1 MEYSLISFD
10 EYKNCKNIAK
20 RILRDS
26 AQYSHKDINKLRAP
40 DIINMLNSKYS
51 PNVAIYYSDHVGIT
65 DGSTYMDRM
74 NEYFD
79 IKGIYMRVRRSIK
92 LDDIFVETVSGM
104 TAFNN
109 GQKPVMFLNIN
120 NYFNRMLFTMLH
132 EFTHMYQAENRSA
145 DYMQA
150 LAMINRD
157 KMSGNSYSDELKPVE
172 DEANTVASLLLLPD
186 HQIDKE
192 IRVLSY
198 DTLRSKYNM
207 SCAGLFNRLRSYFY
221 YDKGLDEYEASQV
234 LYAFRLHK
242 PEFATYIKKYLD

>member
-40 DIINMLNSKYS
+40 DIINMLNYKYS

-79 IKGIYMRVRRSIK
+79 IKGIYMRVRKSIK

-104 TAFNN
+104 TAFSN

-186 HQIDKE
+186 HQIDKD

-207 SCAGLFNRLRSYFY
+207 SYTGLSNRLRSYFY
-221 YDKGLDEYEASQV
+221 YDKGLDEYEVSQV

>member
-40 DIINMLNSKYS
+40 DIINTLNYKYS

-79 IKGIYMRVRRSIK
+79 IKGIYLRVRRSIK

-145 DYMQA
+145 DYMQT

-186 HQIDKE
+186 HQIDKD

-207 SCAGLFNRLRSYFY
+207 SYTGLSNRLRSYFY
-221 YDKGLDEYEASQV
+221 YDKGLDEYEVSQV

-242 PEFATYIKKYLD
+242 PEFATYIKKYLN